1 MGQLVGTAVGMIV
14 FGFLWYYINVTKK
27 EGKGRLLETFIV
39 TIIFGVLFQ
48 FFTRLFQF

>member
-27 EGKGRLLETFIV
+27 EGNPRLLETFLV
-39 TIIFGVLFQ
+39 TVLFGIMFQ
-48 FFTRLFQF
+48 FFIRLFQF